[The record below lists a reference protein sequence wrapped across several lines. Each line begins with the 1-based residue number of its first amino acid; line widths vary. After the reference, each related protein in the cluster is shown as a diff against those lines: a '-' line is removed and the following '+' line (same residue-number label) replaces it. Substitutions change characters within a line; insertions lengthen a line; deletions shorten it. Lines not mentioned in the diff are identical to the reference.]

1 LLSMRVLV
9 ASSIA
14 PEAIDRLRERHD
26 VLCAF
31 NAKEDELKVSI
42 RDREVLV
49 FRSGVRIT
57 ADLLACAPDL
67 KLLVRAGSGVDNLD
81 LEYVDRQGI
90 RLVRVPGPGAQA
102 VAEMTFALLLALAR
116 NVLQADRL
124 TRQGRWAKNELTGY
138 LLVGKVLGIVGL
150 GSIGSRVGKLGV
162 AWGMEVVGCVE
173 RPSPARAS
181 RFQEKG
187 VLLRDLDHVLRVS
200 DFLSIHVPR
209 KPSTMRLIDSS
220 ALARMKPGAF
230 LVNIARG
237 GVVDET
243 ALRRA
248 LEEGHL
254 RGAALDVHETE
265 GEGRVSPLAGLE
277 NVILTPHIGAGTF
290 DSQRQIGE
298 IVTDSIDSFA
308 AGRALPDAASRQD

>member
-1 LLSMRVLV
+1 MRVLV

>member
-1 LLSMRVLV
+1 MLSMRVLV